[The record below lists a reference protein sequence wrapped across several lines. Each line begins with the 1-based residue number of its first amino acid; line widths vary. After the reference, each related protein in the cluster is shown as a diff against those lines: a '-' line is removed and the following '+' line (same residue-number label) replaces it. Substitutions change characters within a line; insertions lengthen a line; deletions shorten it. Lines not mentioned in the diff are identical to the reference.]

1 MLDSPVVVVVVVVDV
16 DVVVVDGFV
25 VDVVGSLAIVVLVG
39 PVSVATPVLTP
50 VASLALTT
58 AVPPLPV
65 ELAGSVVFVS
75 APGLKHDADRVRTSA
90 EATL

>member
-16 DVVVVDGFV
+16 DVVDGFV
-25 VDVVGSLAIVVLVG
+25 VVVGSLAIVVLVG

-75 APGLKHDADRVRTSA
+75 APGLKHDEDRVRTSA